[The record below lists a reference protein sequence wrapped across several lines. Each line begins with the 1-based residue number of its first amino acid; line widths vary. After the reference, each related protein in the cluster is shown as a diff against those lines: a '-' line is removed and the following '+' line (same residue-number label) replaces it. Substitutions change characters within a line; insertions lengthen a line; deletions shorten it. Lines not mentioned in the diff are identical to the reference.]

1 MSQFHFNRS
10 TNGSDSKDIFMYDVA
25 TQGVSKLRGELSSA
39 FVEVAETNAN
49 SRELDSV
56 AATSEIVEQWEQ
68 GPFEVESGEEPS
80 AVASEIFEDKV
91 LPSQVADMSSS
102 ALQQVFINGAIKDRK
117 KSSFEDYLVTAVSEP
132 DRESKD
138 DKTSNMILVSS
149 GYSKTS
155 DFTGPGV

>member
-1 MSQFHFNRS
+1 
-10 TNGSDSKDIFMYDVA
+10 MYDVA

-39 FVEVAETNAN
+39 FVAVAETNAN

-56 AATSEIVEQWEQ
+56 ATTSELVQQWEQ
-68 GPFEVESGEEPS
+68 GPFEVESGEEP
-80 AVASEIFEDKV
+80 AGVASEIFEDKV
-91 LPSQVADMSSS
+91 LPSQVADISSS
-102 ALQQVFINGAIKDRK
+102 ALQQVFVNGAVKDKK
-117 KSSFEDYLVTAVSEP
+117 KSSFEDYLVTAVSEA
-132 DRESKD
+132 DREAKE